1 MLIKPVVVVVLS
13 FSMPSAVK
21 HYTILFLSEEII
33 SIVTRASLLALA
45 KSIYYHYDHFILYR
59 VRNNQL
65 VQIISSF
72 LTGLK
77 PPVNSI
83 LKPAIVIEIRIDVNR
98 TDIGRKRDVQ
108 LSTAVAQLSGAELD
122 IIESF

>member
-1 MLIKPVVVVVLS
+1 
-13 FSMPSAVK
+13 MPSAVK